1 MNILRN
7 ITVRRM
13 LLIILTLF
21 TVIWGMVSVYTLN
34 SFGDMNDLL
43 NDNMSQKRSY
53 SMLVKGNDQYFRSV
67 TRMLRAVDY
76 LQTGDTENAQKTFSS
91 AGIALKNSQDALEQF
106 TRSEHVGVDNEVVRQ
121 MTEVWGRLL
130 QNAVEP
136 MLTAA
141 KNGQMEDFRQL
152 FRKQY
157 PPLSVEFGTI
167 AEKYSTAI
175 QSDDA
180 IIESSKHINVNKNLL
195 LVALILGV
203 IVLFLSD
210 RYLVNY
216 LVKPIGQI
224 KRHLELLTRGKLGV
238 EIDEFG
244 RNCAGQLIPYI
255 QTMQHSLRDTVETI
269 HASST
274 VIYTGASEIRQ
285 GNDELSRRTDQQA
298 AALQETAASMEEL
311 TSTVKNN
318 ADNVRQARQI
328 SEEAQQMARQGGNI
342 TDSVVTTMQSIADSS
357 RRIAD
362 ITNVINGIAFQT
374 NILALNAAVEAAR
387 AGEQGRG
394 FAVVA
399 GEVRNL
405 AQRSA
410 QAAKEIETLIGESV
424 SRVDTGSTLV
434 REAGSAMEGIIS
446 SVSRVHDLM
455 GEISA
460 ASDEQSRG
468 IEQIGQAVTEMDGVT
483 QQNAALVQ
491 EASAAAAS
499 LDEQAQSLATAVAA
513 FDLGDSM
520 ATLHAPRTVTPA
532 LKRPELKRPAS
543 KTATLP
549 ARSSHGDWETF

>member
-1 MNILRN
+1 MNILRH

-21 TVIWGMVSVYTLN
+21 TVIWGIASFFTLG
-34 SFGDMNDLL
+34 SFSSMSDLL
-43 NDNMSQKRSY
+43 HDNMAQKKSY
-53 SMLVKGNDQYFRSV
+53 STLVKGNDQYFRSV

-76 LQTGDTENAQKTFSS
+76 LQTGNKEDAQKTLSS
-91 AGIALKNSQDALEQF
+91 ADTALKNSQDALAEF
-106 TRSEHVGVDNEVVRQ
+106 KNSEHIGVDKEIVRQ
-121 MTEVWGRLL
+121 MIDVWGRLL
-130 QNAVEP
+130 QSGVEP
-136 MLTAA
+136 MLTSI
-141 KNGQMEDFRQL
+141 KNGRMDDFRQQ
-152 FRKQY
+152 FRNQY
-157 PPLSVEFGTI
+157 PPLSVEFGGI
-167 AEKYSTAI
+167 AEKYATAI
-175 QSDDA
+175 QSDEA
-180 IIESSKHINVNKNLL
+180 IIQASQRIAINKNVLL
-195 LVALILGV
+195 TALIMGI

-224 KRHLELLTRGKLGV
+224 KRHLELLTSGKLGV
-238 EIDEFG
+238 ELEEFG

-255 QTMQHSLRDTVETI
+255 RAMQQSLRDTVQTI
-269 HASST
+269 HGSST
-274 VIYTGASEIRQ
+274 VIYTGTSEIRQ

-328 SEEAQQMARQGGNI
+328 SEEAQKMARQGGDI
-342 TDSVVTTMQSIADSS
+342 TDSVVTTMQSISDSS
-357 RRIAD
+357 RKIAD
-362 ITNVINGIAFQT
+362 ITSVINGIAFQT

-399 GEVRNL
+399 GEVRSL

-424 SRVDTGSTLV
+424 SRVDTGSALV
-434 REAGSAMEGIIS
+434 REAGSAMEVIIS

-468 IEQIGQAVTEMDGVT
+468 IDQIGQAVTEMDGVT

-491 EASAAAAS
+491 EASVAAAS
-499 LDEQAQSLATAVAA
+499 LDEQAQSLAAAVAA
-513 FDLGDSM
+513 FDLGGSSG
-520 ATLHAPRTVTPA
+520 ALHSPRVTPTAPA
-532 LKRPELKRPAS
+532 LKRPSQKA
-543 KTATLP
+543 ALP
-549 ARSSHGDWETF
+549 NRSSHGGWETF

>member
-1 MNILRN
+1 MNILRH

-13 LLIILTLF
+13 MLIILTLF
-21 TVIWGMVSVYTLN
+21 TVIWGIASVFTLN
-34 SFGDMNDLL
+34 SLSSMSDLL
-43 NDNMSQKRSY
+43 NDNMAQKKSY
-53 SMLVKGNDQYFRSV
+53 SMLVKGNDQYFRAV
-67 TRMLRAVDY
+67 TRMLRAVDF
-76 LQTGDTENAQKTFSS
+76 LQTGDTDNAQKTLSS
-91 AGIALKNSQDALEQF
+91 ADSALKNSEEALAQF
-106 TRSEHVGVDNEVVRQ
+106 KNSEHIGVDKDVVQQ
-121 MTEVWGRLL
+121 MTDVWGRLL
-130 QNAVEP
+130 HSGVEP
-136 MLTAA
+136 MLTAV
-141 KNGQMEDFRQL
+141 KDGRMDDFRQL

-157 PPLSVEFGTI
+157 PPLSVEFGGV
-167 AEKYSTAI
+167 ADKYATAI

-180 IIESSKHINVNKNLL
+180 IISASKHIAINKNVL
-195 LVALILGV
+195 LVALIIGV

-216 LVKPIGQI
+216 LVTPIGQI
-224 KRHLELLTRGKLGV
+224 KRHLELLTSGKLGV
-238 EIDEFG
+238 ELNEFG

-255 QTMQHSLRDTVETI
+255 RAMQHSLRNTVQTI
-269 HASST
+269 HASSS
-274 VIYTGASEIRQ
+274 VIYTGTSEIRQ

-318 ADNVRQARQI
+318 ADNVHQARQI
-328 SEEAQQMARQGGNI
+328 SEEAQRMARQGGEI
-342 TDSVVTTMQSIADSS
+342 TDNVVTTMQSISDSS

-362 ITNVINGIAFQT
+362 ITSVINGIAFQT

-424 SRVDTGSTLV
+424 SRVNTGSGLV
-434 REAGSAMEGIIS
+434 REAGNAMEVIIS

-468 IEQIGQAVTEMDGVT
+468 IAQIGQAVTEMDGVT

-491 EASAAAAS
+491 EATTAAAS
-499 LDEQAQSLATAVAA
+499 LEDQAQSLAAAVAA
-513 FDLGDSM
+513 FDLGERQIS
-520 ATLHAPRTVTPA
+520 LNAPRVAAPA
-532 LKRPELKRPAS
+532 LKRPAVKASRPA
-543 KTATLP
+543 TAS
-549 ARSSHGDWETF
+549 SSHGDWETF